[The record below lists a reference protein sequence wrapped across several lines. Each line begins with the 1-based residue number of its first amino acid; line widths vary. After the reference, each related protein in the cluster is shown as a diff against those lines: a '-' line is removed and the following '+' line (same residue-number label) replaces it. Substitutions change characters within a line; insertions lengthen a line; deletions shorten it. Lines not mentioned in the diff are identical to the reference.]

1 MIIMCVYL
9 CAFSAVAAVEGKG
22 KGHQSKS
29 LFHTLRRRAC
39 LNTASAQVCVCVCFI
54 SECHIP
60 TAINCMLCVCVH
72 LSVWLVWGRES
83 VQLSVTYFCAR
94 VLVYMYQST
103 VCVLQ
108 EIGWW
113 WLLWVCPWIHACNPF
128 IPTAAVLSGDRKE
141 TAENKRLTHDGHF
154 YNTES
159 APHNWWVNIW
169 DFCSFASHIAQTLIW
184 ITDLSQGWFLFLHS
198 FFLDSEWILNSLL
211 AESLGAACMNPSSRD
226 LPALLV
232 FIFSHV
238 IRLIYTQ
245 DVRRKLLS
253 SQ

>member
-60 TAINCMLCVCVH
+60 TAINCMCMCASVCVIGMGEGECTIECALLLCMCVCVY
-72 LSVWLVWGRES
+72 VPI
-83 VQLSVTYFCAR
+83 
-94 VLVYMYQST
+94 M
-103 VCVLQ
+103 CVLQ

-184 ITDLSQGWFLFLHS
+184 ITDLSQGWFLFFH
-198 FFLDSEWILNSLL
+198 
-211 AESLGAACMNPSSRD
+211 
-226 LPALLV
+226 
-232 FIFSHV
+232 
-238 IRLIYTQ
+238 
-245 DVRRKLLS
+245 
-253 SQ
+253 